1 MRPWSSKR
9 HLLSP
14 GVDFSRFLV
23 DFWEAFGLHFEV
35 ILAPFL
41 HHFFIVFS
49 TSFLDAFLIILAPSG
64 SHLEVVLDTFSIREA
79 TRSENV
85 AFLNV
90 LFSLRKSIHFE
101 GRRGPDD
108 VREGP

>member
-1 MRPWSSKR
+1 MRPWTSKMRPWSSKR

-49 TSFLDAFLIILAPSG
+49 TSFLDAFLIILG
-64 SHLEVVLDTFSIREA
+64 SIWEPFGGRFGHFFDPGGHSERKRRFSECVVFLREKHTF
-79 TRSENV
+79 
-85 AFLNV
+85 
-90 LFSLRKSIHFE
+90 
-101 GRRGPDD
+101 
-108 VREGP
+108 

>member
-49 TSFLDAFLIILAPSG
+49 TSFLDAFLIILG
-64 SHLEVVLDTFSIREA
+64 SIWEPFGGHFGHFFGPGGHSERKRRFSEYVVFLEEKHTF
-79 TRSENV
+79 
-85 AFLNV
+85 
-90 LFSLRKSIHFE
+90 
-101 GRRGPDD
+101 
-108 VREGP
+108 

>member
-1 MRPWSSKR
+1 MRPCTSKMRPWSSKR

-14 GVDFSRFLV
+14 GVDFGRFLV

-35 ILAPFL
+35 ILAQFL

-49 TSFLDAFLIILAPSG
+49 TSFLDAFLIILG
-64 SHLEVVLDTFSIREA
+64 SIWEPLEVILDTFSVREA

-90 LFSLRKSIHFE
+90 LFS
-101 GRRGPDD
+101 
-108 VREGP
+108 